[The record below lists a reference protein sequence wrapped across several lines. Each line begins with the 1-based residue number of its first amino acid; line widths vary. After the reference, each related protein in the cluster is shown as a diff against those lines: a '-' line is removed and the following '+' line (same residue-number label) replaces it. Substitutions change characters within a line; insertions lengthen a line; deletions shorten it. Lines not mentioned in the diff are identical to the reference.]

1 MLAVGPTPGPQTPIH
16 WWPRREVCRH
26 CDVSVTPRGDTLEDW
41 SPMFERLAGKVDTLM
56 ALALPLMVIG
66 TWLALAH

>member
-1 MLAVGPTPGPQTPIH
+1 
-16 WWPRREVCRH
+16 
-26 CDVSVTPRGDTLEDW
+26 
-41 SPMFERLAGKVDTLM
+41 MFERLAGKVDTLM